1 MYSASLEEIIK
12 YTIQHVQMVSFAGG
26 LSILVGIPLGFLVTK
41 RRFPAFSPFIIGGV
55 NILQT
60 VPSLA
65 IVAIALPLLG
75 AGFKPAV
82 LALFAYGLLPIVR
95 NTYAGINH
103 IDESIIESAKGMGMT
118 SRQIVKK
125 IEIPLAVPII
135 MAGIRTSVVIN
146 VGTATLASLIGAGGL
161 GDLIITGIDLRAMTL
176 MLQGAVPTAVLAIL
190 FETLLSRIEYVLT
203 PEGIRL
209 S

>member
-1 MYSASLEEIIK
+1 
-12 YTIQHVQMVSFAGG
+12 MVAFAGG
-26 LSILVGIPLGFLVTK
+26 LSILIGIPLGFLVTK
-41 RRFPAFSPFIIGGV
+41 RRFPALSPIIIGGV

-75 AGFKPAV
+75 AGFRPAV
-82 LALFAYGLLPIVR
+82 LALFAYGLIPIVR
-95 NTYAGINH
+95 NTYAGINN

-118 SRQIVKK
+118 SKQIISS
-125 IEIPLAVPII
+125 IEIPLAIPII
-135 MAGIRTSVVIN
+135 MAGIRTSIVIN

-176 MLQGAVPTAVLAIL
+176 MLQGAIPTAILAIAI
-190 FETLLSRIEYVLT
+190 ETLLSRIEFFLT
-203 PEGIRL
+203 PEGIRH
-209 S
+209 

>member
-1 MYSASLEEIIK
+1 MYTASTEEILK
-12 YTIQHVQMVSFAGG
+12 YTVEHIQMVAFAGG
-26 LSILVGIPLGFLVTK
+26 LSILIGIPLGFLVTK
-41 RRFPAFSPFIIGGV
+41 RRFPGLSPIIIGGV

-75 AGFKPAV
+75 AGFRPAV

-95 NTYAGINH
+95 NTYAGINN

-118 SRQIVKK
+118 SKQIISS
-125 IEIPLAVPII
+125 IEIPLAIPII
-135 MAGIRTSVVIN
+135 MAGIRTSIVIN

-176 MLQGAVPTAVLAIL
+176 MLQGAIPTAILAITI
-190 FETLLSRIEYVLT
+190 ETLLSRIEFFLT
-203 PEGIRL
+203 PAGIRH
-209 S
+209 